1 MSSACSPGNCAR
13 TGSNDHGCPRP
24 MPEPAQTRQSE
35 SSRTRKR
42 ARIMSSISIIGTGNM
57 ARTIGTLAVAGG
69 NTVEVTGRDQSKAA
83 DLAKALGG
91 GATTGE
97 WGAVPAGDIVIV
109 AVLYDSVVPIVAE
122 YGDALAGKA
131 IIDISNPF
139 NSEADGLATREDT
152 SVAQEAAKAAPASA
166 SVFKAFNTIFRPVLE
181 KGRPLDVFIAGDNA
195 QAKPRVAYCTSSERS
210 VARRHLCRSLCRG
223 GVLGGG
229 PAGWVRA
236 GCRGL
241 RLYRYTAAL

>member
-1 MSSACSPGNCAR
+1 
-13 TGSNDHGCPRP
+13 
-24 MPEPAQTRQSE
+24 
-35 SSRTRKR
+35 
-42 ARIMSSISIIGTGNM
+42 MSSISIIGTGNM

-69 NTVEVTGRDQSKAA
+69 NTVEVMGRDQSKAA

-152 SVAQEAAKAAPASA
+152 SIAQEVAKAAPASA
-166 SVFKAFNTIFRPVLE
+166 SVFKAFNTIFRHVLE

-195 QAKPRVAYCTSSERS
+195 QAKAGVETFIE
-210 VARRHLCRSLCRG
+210 SL
-223 GVLGGG
+223 
-229 PAGWVRA
+229 
-236 GCRGL
+236 GL
-241 RLYRYTAAL
+241 RPLDVGDLKMAHWLEGAGLVLMGLARHGVGNWDLALGVTEFHG